1 MKKICIYGKGGI
13 GKSTVVANTA
23 VAMSMKGLKVAVV
36 GCDPKADSTRC
47 IMGRRIPTVL
57 ESVLLSGGGEVCM
70 RGFNDILC
78 IESGGPQPGT
88 GCAGRGIASALKE
101 IRDRDLLS
109 DRDAVIYDV
118 LGDVVCGGFST
129 PLREEIADDVY
140 LVSTA
145 DFMAMYAAN
154 NICRGIRHYAQQS
167 GIRLAGV
174 IYNSRSMR
182 DDADLVGTFA
192 RRVGTDIAGRIPMSS
207 DISLSEVKRKTAVEL
222 FPGGEAA
229 KAFNDLCDYML
240 SDRPRRCIPEPMSDE
255 ELEELCTRYAE
266 SF

>member
-47 IMGRRIPTVL
+47 IMGRKIPTVL
-57 ESVLLSGGGEVCM
+57 DCVLLGSGNEVSF

-78 IESGGPQPGT
+78 IESGGPEPGT

-109 DRDAVIYDV
+109 DRDVVIYDV

-140 LVSTA
+140 LVTTA

-154 NICRGIRHYAQQS
+154 NICRGIRHYAASS

-174 IYNSRSMR
+174 IYNSRSIR
-182 DDADLVGTFA
+182 NDEALVKAFA
-192 RRVGTDIAGRIPMSS
+192 RRVGTDIAGTIPMSS
-207 DISLSEVKRKTAVEL
+207 DISDSEIERKTAVEL

-229 KAFNDLCDYML
+229 ASFRALADYML
-240 SDRPRRCIPEPMSDE
+240 SGRPTRCIPEPMSDE
-255 ELEELCTRYAE
+255 ELEELCRSEKTR
-266 SF
+266 S

>member
-47 IMGRRIPTVL
+47 IMGKRIPTVL
-57 ESVLLSGGGEVCM
+57 DCVLLGNKGEVAFK
-70 RGFNDILC
+70 GFNDILC

-140 LVSTA
+140 LVTTA
-145 DFMAMYAAN
+145 DFMAMDAAN
-154 NICRGIRHYAQQS
+154 NICKGIRHYAVTS
-167 GIRLAGV
+167 GIRLAGI

-182 DDADLVGTFA
+182 NDISLVEAFA
-192 RRVGTDIAGRIPMSS
+192 GRVGTAVAGKIPMSS
-207 DISLSEVKRKTAVEL
+207 DISKAEIKRKTAVEL
-222 FPGGEAA
+222 FPDGDAA
-229 KAFNDLCDYML
+229 SSFNALADYML
-240 SDRPRRCIPEPMSDE
+240 SGKAVRCIPEPVSDE
-255 ELEELCTRYAE
+255 LLEELCLQNGTE
-266 SF
+266 F

>member
-47 IMGRRIPTVL
+47 IMGKRIPTVL
-57 ESVLLSGGGEVCM
+57 DSVLLASGEEVCY

-140 LVSTA
+140 LVTTA

-154 NICRGIRHYAQQS
+154 NICRGIRHYAEKS

-182 DDADLVGTFA
+182 NDADLAETFA

-207 DISLSEVKRKTAVEL
+207 DISRSEVKRKTAVEL
-222 FPGGEAA
+222 FPEGEAA
-229 KAFNDLCDYML
+229 HAFIELCEYML
-240 SDRPRRCIPEPMSDE
+240 SDKPRRCIPEPISDE
-255 ELEELCTRYAE
+255 ELEELCAIDGTG
-266 SF
+266 F

>member
-57 ESVLLSGGGEVCM
+57 DSVLLASGEEVCC

-109 DRDAVIYDV
+109 D
-118 LGDVVCGGFST
+118 
-129 PLREEIADDVY
+129 
-140 LVSTA
+140 
-145 DFMAMYAAN
+145 
-154 NICRGIRHYAQQS
+154 
-167 GIRLAGV
+167 
-174 IYNSRSMR
+174 
-182 DDADLVGTFA
+182 
-192 RRVGTDIAGRIPMSS
+192 
-207 DISLSEVKRKTAVEL
+207 
-222 FPGGEAA
+222 
-229 KAFNDLCDYML
+229 
-240 SDRPRRCIPEPMSDE
+240 
-255 ELEELCTRYAE
+255 
-266 SF
+266 